1 MRLRFLENEEIV
13 YAAFSQR
20 ADNLPTLAGQTAS
33 AQLQGCGLILEP
45 NEEFMVNGCFKKY
58 TERESEMQA
67 AQIAAE
73 RTHYQSVRM
82 DFLRIYFDP
91 NYNAQRFLSQEE
103 FLTVFRRVYPFFYII
118 VGLSKFGGGKVPK
131 SSY

>member
-1 MRLRFLENEEIV
+1 MPQVQQWTLQAADNCAGAQRHPKKMF
-13 YAAFSQR
+13 AAFSQR

-33 AQLQGCGLILEP
+33 AQLRGCGLILEQ

-58 TERESEMQA
+58 TERESKAQA

-73 RTHYQSVRM
+73 TAHCQSVRR
-82 DFLRIYFDP
+82 DFLRIYFNP

-103 FLTVFRRVYPFFYII
+103 FLTVFRRVYPFFILLL
-118 VGLSKFGGGKVPK
+118 G
-131 SSY
+131 